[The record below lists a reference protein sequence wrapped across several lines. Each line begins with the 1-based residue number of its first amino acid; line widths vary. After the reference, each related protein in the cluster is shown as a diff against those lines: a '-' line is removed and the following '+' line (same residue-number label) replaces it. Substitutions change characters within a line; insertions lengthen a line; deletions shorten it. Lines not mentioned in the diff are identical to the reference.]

1 MTPPHYLQSQY
12 INPASLVE
20 LQVLDQVV
28 TGMQQQ
34 GNVKG
39 SIPYLAKIC
48 QIVDNQHTDNKTA
61 LDQIRAQ
68 AHAQL
73 ADAYFKAQQF
83 IQCEASLNLAIK
95 IWEKATNTK
104 SPETTTINYL
114 LSAYDQLIE
123 CYEVLGKSKMIEYIK
138 QRKTKLTTTSSSI
151 QALSS
156 S

>member
-20 LQVLDQVV
+20 LQVLSQVA

-48 QIVDNQHTDNKTA
+48 QIVDNQRTDNKPG

-68 AHAQL
+68 AHSQL

-83 IQCEASLNLAIK
+83 VQCEASLNLAVK
-95 IWEKATNTK
+95 IWEKAK
-104 SPETTTINYL
+104 TTTTTDYL
-114 LSAYDQLIE
+114 LSAYDQLVG
-123 CYEVLGKSKMIEYIK
+123 CYEALGKSKMIEYMQ
-138 QRKTKLTTTSSSI
+138 QRKAKLTTSSSTT
-151 QALSS
+151 QTPSS